1 MGKNTLD
8 FKQKQVVAITQL
20 LAENP
25 DSSGLRLI
33 LANKLDSIGRY
44 NQAILQMDTLIAED
58 SNKYALWLIKANMLV
73 DSGNITSAKNDYR
86 KAIAIYP
93 GNEALVNLAE
103 IFADAKSDSCL
114 NLAQQFNQENRYYAT
129 YISGLYAAK
138 IGDTTEAVSFLD
150 SSMLQNHQF
159 VKPYI
164 AKGNMYLTT
173 GNKQEAL
180 NTFRKGLEIE
190 NQNILLLNAV
200 ANTYKQLGKDD
211 SAKIYFSKSLL
222 EQPFQPKVTEDLKKL
237 NLK

>member
-1 MGKNTLD
+1 MDRNTLD
-8 FKQKQVVAITQL
+8 FKQKQVTAITQL
-20 LAENP
+20 LAVNP

-33 LANKLDSIGRY
+33 LANKLDSIGQY
-44 NQAILQMDTLIAED
+44 SQALSQMDTLMEED

-73 DSGNITSAKNDYR
+73 DSGNITSAKNSYR

-114 NLAQQFNQENRYYAT
+114 NLAQQFNQENKYYAT

-138 IGDTTEAVSFLD
+138 LGDTAKAISCLD
-150 SSMLQNHQF
+150 SSILQNHQF
-159 VKPYI
+159 VKPYL

-180 NTFRKGLEIE
+180 NVFRKGLEIE
-190 NQNILLLNAV
+190 NQNILLLNAI
-200 ANTYKQLGKDD
+200 ANTYKQLGKSD
-211 SAKIYFSKSLL
+211 SAKIYFSKSLS
-222 EQPFQPKVTEDLKKL
+222 EQPFQPKITEDLKTL